1 MRSADV
7 GSTPVPVTAGGRD
20 WVAVRLHP
28 DAAVSVLAARCPHR
42 LVPLTGGSVVDGRL
56 QCPYHG
62 WQFDGAGSCVRIPS
76 HPGSTPPPR
85 ASLATPPAVR
95 ESDGW
100 VWVAGPRDAAATTP
114 GASTRAEQ
122 SRPSGV
128 VLGND
133 HPALA
138 HAWHPV
144 GLLDDLPTDGSP
156 HVVRLLGRTW
166 TLRRGGGGTPIVD
179 EPAHGVEVRHG
190 MVWLAPAEPR
200 DVGLEVPEAD
210 DPRFVAAW
218 LPSSTTSAPA
228 GLLADNFLDAAHFP
242 FVHAATIGAESPE
255 EVEPVDHVV
264 EPGGFTSVAEQLFAN
279 PEDPGVAAGTRP
291 LQQRRRATY
300 VYRAPFQLLLRL
312 EELDAGAVKTIL
324 FVLTPVDA
332 GTTRVHTCMLLHGI
346 GGQERPDDAT
356 VAAEV
361 AFEERVLGEDLAL
374 QDTMASAGLPLVLRD
389 EVHVR
394 ADRLGVALR
403 RALRGFTATTG

>member
-1 MRSADV
+1 MLRSADV
-7 GSTPVPVTAGGRD
+7 GTTPVPLRAHGAD
-20 WVAVRLHP
+20 WVAVRLAP
-28 DAAVSVLAARCPHR
+28 GAPVSVLAARCPHR
-42 LVPLTGGSVVDGRL
+42 LVPLAGAAVVDGRV

-62 WQFDGAGSCVRIPS
+62 WQFDGSGACVTVPS

-95 ESDGW
+95 ETDGT
-100 VWVAGPRDAAATTP
+100 VWVAAPEPVP
-114 GASTRAEQ
+114 GAPTRAEH
-122 SRPSGV
+122 SGGRD

-144 GLLDDLPTDGSP
+144 GLLDDLPTDGSARP
-156 HVVRLLGRTW
+156 LRLLGRTW
-166 TLRRGGGGTPIVD
+166 TLRRAGDGRPEVD

-200 DVGLEVPEAD
+200 DVPLVVPEAD

-218 LPSSTTSAPA
+218 LPPSTTSAPA

-242 FVHAATIGAESPE
+242 FVHAATIGAEAPE

-279 PEDPGVAAGTRP
+279 PEDPGVLAGVRP

-324 FVLTPVDA
+324 FVLTPADA
-332 GTTRVHTCMLLHGI
+332 DRTVVHTCMLLHGI
-346 GGQERPDDAT
+346 GGRERPDAAT

-361 AFEERVLGEDLAL
+361 AFEERVLAEDLAL
-374 QDTMASAGLPLVLRD
+374 QDRMDSPGLPLVLRD

-403 RALRGFTATTG
+403 RALRAFTERAATP